1 MQGIKN
7 RCIASNMPKFFVSFL
22 FADFRTKLFIGLNF
36 NTITIKP
43 INNEDK
49 IMHEDKQ
56 HN

>member
-7 RCIASNMPKFFVSFL
+7 RCIASNMPKFLVSFL